1 MTWPRT
7 LAVTGLLL
15 SVLVAVASVVLLLGE
30 DSDPSVHPTTV
41 PVTPP
46 SEPGPSLPTVKP
58 SATPSR
64 TDAAT
69 PTTTTFRLRDGQV
82 VYRAPSPMRV
92 NEVQRVTVRVAGR
105 AAPPDLTSG
114 LPGTGSVT
122 VAPAKVGTA
131 LTADLSGPDFHITR
145 VGGDDG
151 QRELPDHD
159 YAEWAWDVRPQKSGK
174 LRLDFVLYVAKDL
187 GGVPIHY
194 RTYAHEV
201 EVNVN
206 FPYSFGKFVKDYGAI
221 TGLSVP
227 VIVGALGTFFVWLR
241 KKRRKR
247 SKAPEEEE
255 SAKP

>member
-1 MTWPRT
+1 MNWR
-7 LAVTGLLL
+7 A
-15 SVLVAVASVVLLLGE
+15 VLVCVGLFVALVVVGLYGF
-30 DSDPSVHPTTV
+30 STNQRSSAPHT
-41 PVTPP
+41 
-46 SEPGPSLPTVKP
+46 SLPTTTP
-58 SATPSR
+58 PRPEATQP
-64 TDAAT
+64 AAT

-92 NEVQRVTVRVAGR
+92 NQIQRVTVRVAGR
-105 AAPPDLTSG
+105 DAPPGLTSG
-114 LPGTGSVT
+114 LPGTGSVS

-151 QRELPDHD
+151 QRELPDND

-201 EVNVN
+201 DVEVN

-227 VIVGALGTFFVWLR
+227 VVVGALGTFFVWLR
-241 KKRRKR
+241 KKRRKQ

-255 SAKP
+255 ESAKP